1 MVELY
6 SRIGGQGY
14 TLLYL
19 TNRAIGQSDMT
30 REYINSISENQYK
43 MPEGPICKSLSTEYC
58 NIVYLDWIFPPN
70 IIIISPFQ
78 CCKLILSL
86 ELFKQRSGG
95 GPLFCGLSQWFVLF
109 QVITG
114 QPEVNKIAL
123 LSRIRGLFQTN
134 PFVAGFGNK
143 VENTYVFIDIDI
155 DFYSI

>member
-1 MVELY
+1 MPGFISNISRSNIRGFLLPALGLSDWKHDGVVELY

-70 IIIISPFQ
+70 IYNNITISVLQVDSLLGAFQ
-78 CCKLILSL
+78 TEVRCWNFVL
-86 ELFKQRSGG
+86 
-95 GPLFCGLSQWFVLF
+95 WFVSM
-109 QVITG
+109 VC
-114 QPEVNKIAL
+114 
-123 LSRIRGLFQTN
+123 
-134 PFVAGFGNK
+134 FVPGHHRP
-143 VENTYVFIDIDI
+143 T
-155 DFYSI
+155 